1 MSAKQVQEVQL
12 EDTPS
17 HEKYSEIL
25 TVLSPTFPLW
35 HRWFSPVTQFYLP
48 PPNSL

>member
-1 MSAKQVQEVQL
+1 MSARQAQEVQL

-25 TVLSPTFPLW
+25 TVLSLTFLLW
-35 HRWFSPVTQFYLP
+35 HRWFPPIPPQFIIAFL
-48 PPNSL
+48 